1 MASALQLV
9 VLLPFAAAGL
19 VPVAARRFHRYLG
32 WLLLPL
38 PAAITV
44 YLLRL
49 LPRLAGGETFASV
62 WRRAPALDLVFCR
75 RQVEFGHLFELFS
88 AGIGAQVVAY
98 SDSYLG
104 PGEDLSRFYVCLLLF
119 MGAMLGV
126 VTADNLLTLY
136 MFWEITSVSSFLL
149 IG

>member
-49 LPRLAGGETFASV
+49 IPRLAGGETFASV
-62 WRRAPALDLVFCR
+62 WRWAPAFGLEFSLRLDG
-75 RQVEFGHLFELFS
+75 FGLLFGLLI
-88 AGIGAQVVAY
+88 AGIGTLVVAY
-98 SDSYLG
+98 SVSYLAW
-104 PGEDLSRFYVCLLLF
+104 C
-119 MGAMLGV
+119 
-126 VTADNLLTLY
+126 
-136 MFWEITSVSSFLL
+136 
-149 IG
+149 